1 MKIHIRYHQIRRYQK
16 EKCSFQ
22 IGQIVRLRNPIL
34 QTTNKDKLIMSR
46 NSAGLE
52 NTLFQLKFTSKQL
65 NKQALKAAKEEKQET
80 NKLKKALNESEEI
93 ARLYASNA
101 VRKRNERLQLL
112 KLASRVDSVA
122 SRVQT
127 AVTMRQV
134 SGSMAQ
140 VCRGMDK
147 ALQSMNLQQI
157 TMIMDKFEQ
166 QFEDLDASVNVYE
179 DMGANADAVVVDNDK
194 VDELLNK
201 VADENGLELKQSA
214 AVKDL
219 PEVAPVVADATEEK
233 EDKLAQRLRALR
245 G

>member
-1 MKIHIRYHQIRRYQK
+1 
-16 EKCSFQ
+16 
-22 IGQIVRLRNPIL
+22 
-34 QTTNKDKLIMSR
+34 MSR
-46 NSAGLE
+46 NAAAGLE

-65 NKQALKAAKEEKQET
+65 QKQAQKASKEEKQES

-93 ARLYASNA
+93 ARIYASNA
-101 VRKRNERLQLL
+101 IRKKNERLQLL
-112 KLASRVDSVA
+112 KLASRIDSVA

-134 SGSMAQ
+134 SGSMAS

-179 DMGANADAVVVDNDK
+179 DMGTNSDAVIVDADK
-194 VDELLNK
+194 VDELMSK

-214 AVKDL
+214 RLDSL
-219 PEVAPVVADATEEK
+219 PEIEQPQVNEEK

>member
-1 MKIHIRYHQIRRYQK
+1 
-16 EKCSFQ
+16 
-22 IGQIVRLRNPIL
+22 
-34 QTTNKDKLIMSR
+34 MSR
-46 NSAGLE
+46 NPAAGLE

-65 NKQALKAAKEEKQET
+65 NKQSQKAAKEEKQET

-101 VRKRNERLQLL
+101 IRKRNERLQLL

-140 VCRGMDK
+140 VCRGMDR
-147 ALQSMNLQQI
+147 ALQSMNLEQI

-179 DMGANADAVVVDNDK
+179 DMGTNTDAVVVDGDK

-214 AVKDL
+214 TLKDL
-219 PEVAPVVADATEEK
+219 PEVGKNAVSLDPNEEK
-233 EDKLAQRLRALR
+233 EDKLAERLRSLR

>member
-1 MKIHIRYHQIRRYQK
+1 
-16 EKCSFQ
+16 
-22 IGQIVRLRNPIL
+22 
-34 QTTNKDKLIMSR
+34 MSR
-46 NSAGLE
+46 NISAGLE

-65 NKQALKAAKEEKQET
+65 QKQAQKASKEEKQEM

-93 ARLYASNA
+93 AKIYASNA
-101 VRKRNERLQLL
+101 IRKKNERLKLL
-112 KLASRVDSVA
+112 KLSSRIDSVA

-134 SGSMAQ
+134 STSMGQ

-179 DMGANADAVVVDNDK
+179 DMGISADAVIVDGDK
-194 VDELLNK
+194 VDELMNK
-201 VADENGLELKQSA
+201 VADENGLELRQTA
-214 AVKDL
+214 ILDTL
-219 PEVAPVVADATEEK
+219 PEIEKEAASALYEEK
-233 EDKLAQRLRALR
+233 EDKLAQRLKALR

>member
-1 MKIHIRYHQIRRYQK
+1 
-16 EKCSFQ
+16 
-22 IGQIVRLRNPIL
+22 
-34 QTTNKDKLIMSR
+34 MSR
-46 NSAGLE
+46 NQVGLE

-65 NKQALKAAKEEKQET
+65 QKQAQRAVKEEKQET
-80 NKLKKALNESEEI
+80 TRLKKALNDSEEI
-93 ARLYASNA
+93 AKIYASNA
-101 VRKRNERLQLL
+101 IRKKNERLQLL
-112 KLASRVDSVA
+112 KLASRIDSVA

-134 SGSMAQ
+134 SSSMGS

-157 TMIMDKFEQ
+157 TMIMDRFEQ

-179 DMGANADAVVVDNDK
+179 DMGNNSDAVIVDGDK
-194 VDELLNK
+194 VDELMSK
-201 VADENGLELKQSA
+201 VADENGLELKQQA
-214 AVKDL
+214 KLDDL
-219 PEVAPVVADATEEK
+219 PQIEEPQANEEK

>member
-1 MKIHIRYHQIRRYQK
+1 
-16 EKCSFQ
+16 
-22 IGQIVRLRNPIL
+22 
-34 QTTNKDKLIMSR
+34 MSR

-65 NKQALKAAKEEKQET
+65 NKQAQKAAKEEKQET

>member
-1 MKIHIRYHQIRRYQK
+1 
-16 EKCSFQ
+16 
-22 IGQIVRLRNPIL
+22 
-34 QTTNKDKLIMSR
+34 MSR
-46 NSAGLE
+46 NQVGLE

-65 NKQALKAAKEEKQET
+65 QKQAQRAVKEEKQET
-80 NKLKKALNESEEI
+80 TRLKKSLSDSEEI
-93 ARLYASNA
+93 AKIYASNA
-101 VRKRNERLQLL
+101 IRKKNERLQLL
-112 KLASRVDSVA
+112 KLASRIDSVA

-134 SGSMAQ
+134 SSSMGS

-157 TMIMDKFEQ
+157 TMIMDRFEQ

-179 DMGANADAVVVDNDK
+179 DMGNNSDAVIVDGDK
-194 VDELLNK
+194 VDELMSK
-201 VADENGLELKQSA
+201 VADENGLELKQQA
-214 AVKDL
+214 KLDDL
-219 PEVAPVVADATEEK
+219 PQIEEPQANEEK

>member
-1 MKIHIRYHQIRRYQK
+1 
-16 EKCSFQ
+16 
-22 IGQIVRLRNPIL
+22 
-34 QTTNKDKLIMSR
+34 MSR
-46 NSAGLE
+46 NPAAGLE

-65 NKQALKAAKEEKQET
+65 TKQAQKAAKEEKQEA

-93 ARLYASNA
+93 ARLYASNS

-166 QFEDLDASVNVYE
+166 QFEDLDTSVNVYE
-179 DMGANADAVVVDNDK
+179 DMGANSDAVVVDNDR
-194 VDELLNK
+194 VDELMNK

-214 AVKDL
+214 ALQDVT
-219 PEVAPVVADATEEK
+219 EVPSKTDVASDEK
-233 EDKLAQRLRALR
+233 EQKLAQRLKALR

>member
-1 MKIHIRYHQIRRYQK
+1 
-16 EKCSFQ
+16 
-22 IGQIVRLRNPIL
+22 
-34 QTTNKDKLIMSR
+34 MSR
-46 NSAGLE
+46 NPAAGLE

-65 NKQALKAAKEEKQET
+65 AKQAQKAAKEEKQEA

-93 ARLYASNA
+93 ARLYASNS

-166 QFEDLDASVNVYE
+166 QFEDLDTSVNVYE
-179 DMGANADAVVVDNDK
+179 DMGANSDAVVVDNDR
-194 VDELLNK
+194 VDELMNK

-214 AVKDL
+214 ALQDVT
-219 PEVAPVVADATEEK
+219 EVPTKTDTVSDEK
-233 EDKLAQRLRALR
+233 EQKLAQRLKALR

>member
-1 MKIHIRYHQIRRYQK
+1 
-16 EKCSFQ
+16 
-22 IGQIVRLRNPIL
+22 
-34 QTTNKDKLIMSR
+34 MSQ
-46 NSAGLE
+46 NSASGLD
-52 NTLFQLKFTSKQL
+52 NTLFQLKFTVKQL
-65 NKQALKAAKEEKQET
+65 NKQANKAAKEEKQET
-80 NKLKKALNESEEI
+80 NKLKKILNENEEI

-101 VRKRNERLQLL
+101 IRKRNERIQLL

-134 SGSMAQ
+134 SRSMAQ
-140 VCRGMDK
+140 VCKGMDK

-166 QFEDLDASVNVYE
+166 QFEDLDTSVNVYE
-179 DMGANADAVVVDNDK
+179 DMGQNVDAVNVDGDK

-201 VADENGLELKQSA
+201 VADENGIELKQSA
-214 AVKDL
+214 QLKGL
-219 PEVAPVVADATEEK
+219 SEMQTKPISSSEEK
-233 EDKLAQRLRALR
+233 EDRLAQRLRMLR

>member
-1 MKIHIRYHQIRRYQK
+1 
-16 EKCSFQ
+16 
-22 IGQIVRLRNPIL
+22 
-34 QTTNKDKLIMSR
+34 MSR
-46 NSAGLE
+46 NPAAGLE

-65 NKQALKAAKEEKQET
+65 NKQAQKAAREEKQEA

-93 ARLYASNA
+93 ARLYASNS

-179 DMGANADAVVVDNDK
+179 DMGANTDAVVVDNDR
-194 VDELLNK
+194 VDELLSK

-214 AVKDL
+214 ALKDVA
-219 PEVAPVVADATEEK
+219 EVSPATESAADEK
-233 EDKLAQRLRALR
+233 EQRLAQRLKALR

>member
-1 MKIHIRYHQIRRYQK
+1 
-16 EKCSFQ
+16 
-22 IGQIVRLRNPIL
+22 
-34 QTTNKDKLIMSR
+34 MSR
-46 NSAGLE
+46 NSAAGLE
-52 NTLFQLKFTSKQL
+52 NTLFQLKFTSRQL
-65 NKQALKAAKEEKQET
+65 QKQAQKASKEEKQES

-93 ARLYASNA
+93 ARIYASNA
-101 VRKRNERLQLL
+101 IRKKNERLQLL

-134 SGSMAQ
+134 SSSMAS
-140 VCRGMDK
+140 VCHGMDK

-179 DMGANADAVVVDNDK
+179 DMGTNSDAVIVDADK
-194 VDELLNK
+194 VDELLNR
-201 VADENGLELKQSA
+201 VADENGLELRQSA
-214 AVKDL
+214 KVDNL
-219 PEVAPVVADATEEK
+219 PEIQQQPAANEEK

>member
-1 MKIHIRYHQIRRYQK
+1 
-16 EKCSFQ
+16 
-22 IGQIVRLRNPIL
+22 
-34 QTTNKDKLIMSR
+34 MSR
-46 NSAGLE
+46 NQAGLE

-65 NKQALKAAKEEKQET
+65 QKQAQRAVKEEKQET
-80 NKLKKALNESEEI
+80 AKLKKSLGESEEI
-93 ARLYASNA
+93 AKIYASNA
-101 VRKRNERLQLL
+101 IRKKNERLQLL

-134 SGSMAQ
+134 SSSMGS

-157 TMIMDKFEQ
+157 TMVMDKFEQ

-179 DMGANADAVVVDNDK
+179 DMGSNSDAVIVDGDK

-201 VADENGLELKQSA
+201 VADENGLELKQQA
-214 AVKDL
+214 KLDDL
-219 PEVAPVVADATEEK
+219 PEIEQPQANEEK

>member
-1 MKIHIRYHQIRRYQK
+1 
-16 EKCSFQ
+16 
-22 IGQIVRLRNPIL
+22 
-34 QTTNKDKLIMSR
+34 MSR
-46 NSAGLE
+46 NPSLGLE

-65 NKQALKAAKEEKQET
+65 NKQAQKAAKEEKQET
-80 NKLKKALNESEEI
+80 NKVKKALNESEEV

-101 VRKRNERLQLL
+101 IRKKNERLQLL

-179 DMGANADAVVVDNDK
+179 DMGANADAVVVDHDK
-194 VDELLNK
+194 VDELIGK

-214 AVKDL
+214 ALKDL
-219 PEVAPVVADATEEK
+219 PEVESTPGEISDER

>member
-1 MKIHIRYHQIRRYQK
+1 
-16 EKCSFQ
+16 
-22 IGQIVRLRNPIL
+22 
-34 QTTNKDKLIMSR
+34 MSR
-46 NSAGLE
+46 NPAAGLE

-65 NKQALKAAKEEKQET
+65 NKQAQKAAKEEKQEAS
-80 NKLKKALNESEEI
+80 KLKKALNESEEI
-93 ARLYASNA
+93 ARLYASNS

-166 QFEDLDASVNVYE
+166 QFEDLDTSVNVYE
-179 DMGANADAVVVDNDK
+179 DMGANSDAVVVDNDR
-194 VDELLNK
+194 VDELMNR

-214 AVKDL
+214 ALQDVT
-219 PEVAPVVADATEEK
+219 EVPAKADTVSDEK
-233 EDKLAQRLRALR
+233 EQKLAQRLKALR

>member
-1 MKIHIRYHQIRRYQK
+1 M
-16 EKCSFQ
+16 
-22 IGQIVRLRNPIL
+22 
-34 QTTNKDKLIMSR
+34 MSR
-46 NSAGLE
+46 NPAAGLE

-65 NKQALKAAKEEKQET
+65 SKQAQKAAKEEKQEA

-93 ARLYASNA
+93 ARLYASNS

-179 DMGANADAVVVDNDK
+179 DMGANADAVVVDNDR

-214 AVKDL
+214 ALKDVA
-219 PEVAPVVADATEEK
+219 EVTPSTEAATDEK
-233 EDKLAQRLRALR
+233 ETMLAQRLRALR

>member
-1 MKIHIRYHQIRRYQK
+1 M
-16 EKCSFQ
+16 
-22 IGQIVRLRNPIL
+22 
-34 QTTNKDKLIMSR
+34 MSR
-46 NSAGLE
+46 NPSAGLD
-52 NTLFQLKFTSKQL
+52 NTLFQLKFTSKQI
-65 NKQALKAAKEEKQET
+65 NKQAQKAAKEEKQEA

-93 ARLYASNA
+93 ARLYASNS

-166 QFEDLDASVNVYE
+166 QFEDLDTSVNVYE
-179 DMGANADAVVVDNDK
+179 DMGANSDAVVIDNDR
-194 VDELLNK
+194 VDELMNK

-214 AVKDL
+214 ALQD
-219 PEVAPVVADATEEK
+219 VADVPATAEAASEEK
-233 EDKLAQRLRALR
+233 ELKLAQRLKALR